1 MRPQNWDKF
10 EAALLLNACIEIQD
24 GKIGKDKAISQISI
38 ALRQMAINKK
48 IEIDDVYRNT
58 NGIQWQLAFMKKAL
72 DADKFDTRNPPKLF
86 SDVAELYRSDREQ
99 FNNILLEAKKMCKK
113 EEEAMQDNQ
122 PSTTKEAFK
131 VWYSSASRKYP
142 LAFVIDVYE
151 ETFRQSNDKKDITCI
166 WDFTD
171 VKKYNTRHN
180 EIISKKLFRIIHR
193 STFTNFEKTW
203 KFYVDFLKEYESD
216 KKSSATIAQT
226 DTVSAE
232 ECDGQTRSTDETTFI
247 SAVEKHPI
255 LPSDTVLDYFNDIKL
270 EIPSL
275 EFTNID
281 AKGIVQR
288 RCVYIF
294 RKDLSRNG
302 HVLLEIWMNRGA
314 AFFTIWAKRA
324 LLTEDENKEI
334 DQTHEGASLT
344 RGKIERKFVYAEDLI
359 SFVKDK
365 LENAENVDV
374 HDLLKRPRKN
384 QDPEPQKVP
393 TIDETLK
400 EHIISLLKSHYA
412 YGFRYDSPREQ
423 NRLRTFAAE
432 ENIALP
438 ENDDELQNALLACG
452 NVIEGKLYAKDENM
466 QKALAQLIQNIV
478 DNGVSVI
485 YYESLLEKQSEFMS
499 DNHISG
505 EEMLKDLLQ
514 KSLTGF
520 AFGGKYMNVG
530 DRSTEIE
537 LVGNEIRRIWGEEA
551 IFHYTD
557 MVNRL
562 PYIPE
567 PILQRVLSFNPA
579 LVWNAEGEYLLLDRF
594 LISED
599 EKAEI
604 VDFVSSE
611 CEKDG
616 FASLLEVPMKKL
628 EIENYQ
634 VSYVGMQMAIYE
646 TVLKES
652 YSLNGKILTKRGAQ
666 SLDAVT
672 IVKAALHGKDEV
684 TFDEALNTVKEVIG
698 DAQRHIA
705 FRALY
710 DDFVRVDKNRFVARQ
725 HLRFTVDEID
735 AVLKDMLP
743 DGFGAIKS
751 ITTYAMFP
759 MCGYMWNA
767 YVLESYCYLF
777 SKEYSLHVVN
787 FNDKNAGIVAKK
799 DINKDYAELLAMA
812 LAKAVAVTD
821 EMKALD
827 YLCENGYLAKHS
839 YGRIKE
845 VLEKAEE
852 YRGVK

>member
-1 MRPQNWDKF
+1 MLDG
-10 EAALLLNACIEIQD
+10 CVEIQE
-24 GKIGKDKAISQISI
+24 GKASKEEAVSRIST
-38 ALRQMAINKK
+38 ALRQMAINKG
-48 IEIDDVYRNT
+48 IVIDDVYRNV
-58 NGIQWQLAFMKKAL
+58 NGIQWQLSFMKKAL
-72 DADKFDTRNPPKLF
+72 GSDKFDSRNPPKLF
-86 SDVAELYRSDREQ
+86 SDIAELYRSDRKQ
-99 FNNILLEAKKMCKK
+99 FNKILLAVRNMCVK
-113 EEEAMQDNQ
+113 EDAAVQDNK
-122 PSTTKEAFK
+122 SSATKKAFEA
-131 VWYSSASRKYP
+131 WYSSATRKYP

-151 ETFRQSNDKKDITCI
+151 ETFRLSNDKKDTSCI
-166 WDFTD
+166 WDFSNI
-171 VKKYNTRHN
+171 KKFNIRHS
-180 EIISKKLFRIIHR
+180 EITSKKLFRIVHR
-193 STFTNFEKTW
+193 NTFTNFEKTW
-203 KFYVDFLKEYESD
+203 KYYADFLKENESI
-216 KKSSATIAQT
+216 KS
-226 DTVSAE
+226 
-232 ECDGQTRSTDETTFI
+232 I
-247 SAVEKHPI
+247 SAVPVPAESPSEKHDDEKNCIEGNTSAPVIEKRTI
-255 LPSDTVLDYFNDIKL
+255 LSSDTVLDYFAEIKN
-270 EIPSL
+270 EYPNL

-281 AKGIVQR
+281 AKEVAQR

-294 RKDLSRNG
+294 RKDISRNG

-344 RGKIERKFVYAEDLI
+344 RGKLERKFTYAEDLI
-359 SFVKDK
+359 SYVKEK
-365 LENAENVDV
+365 LQNAESVEV

-384 QDPEPQKVP
+384 REPEQPKEP
-393 TIDETLK
+393 EIDETLK
-400 EHIISLLKSHYA
+400 EQIISLLKAHYA

-423 NRLRTFAAE
+423 NRLRIFAEE
-432 ENIALP
+432 ENISLP
-438 ENDDELQNALLACG
+438 ENDDEFQNALLACG
-452 NVIEGKLYAKDENM
+452 NIIEGKLFAKDESM
-466 QKALAQLIQNIV
+466 QEALAQLVQGIV
-478 DNGVSVI
+478 DTGVSVI
-485 YYESLLEKQSEFMS
+485 YFETLLEKHSEFMI

-520 AFGGKYMNVG
+520 AFGGKYMNLG
-530 DRSTEIE
+530 EHSTEKE

-551 IFHYTD
+551 IFHYSD
-557 MVNRL
+557 MVVKL

-567 PILQRVLSFNPA
+567 NILQRVLSLNPIF
-579 LVWNAEGEYLLLDRF
+579 VWNAEGEYLLLDRF
-594 LISED
+594 VISEE

-604 VDFVSSE
+604 AGFVSAE
-611 CEKDG
+611 CERDG
-616 FASLLEVPMKKL
+616 FASLLEVPIKAL
-628 EIENYQ
+628 EVENYQ
-634 VSYVGMQMAIYE
+634 VSYVGMQTAIYKM
-646 TVLKES
+646 VLKDG

-672 IVKAALHGKDEV
+672 IVKAALCGKDEV
-684 TFDEALNTVKEVIG
+684 TFDEALDTVKDVIG

-710 DDFVRVDKNRFVARQ
+710 DEFVRVDKNRFVARQ
-725 HLRFTVDEID
+725 HLRFAVDEID
-735 AVLKDMLP
+735 AVLKEMLP

-799 DINKDYAELLAMA
+799 EMNKDYAELLAMA
-812 LAKAVAVTD
+812 LAKAGTVVD
-821 EMKALD
+821 EAHAMD
-827 YLCENGYLAKHS
+827 FLCDNGYLAKHS